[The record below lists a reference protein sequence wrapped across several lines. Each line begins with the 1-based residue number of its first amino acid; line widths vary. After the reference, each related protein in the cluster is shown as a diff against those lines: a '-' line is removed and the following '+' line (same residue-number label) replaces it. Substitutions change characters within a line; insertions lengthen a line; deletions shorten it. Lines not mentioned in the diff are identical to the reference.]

1 MKRQLSYKNKRPSL
15 FLVATPIGNLD
26 EFTFRAVEILK
37 EVDIIAC
44 EDTRTSLVLLKKY
57 NIETKL
63 ISYHNFNEKESSLG
77 IINLLKKGL
86 NIALI
91 SDAGYPLISDP
102 GYELVN
108 QCVLND
114 FNVVP
119 ISGASASLNALV
131 ASCLNTNHFYFYG
144 FLNHNK
150 NEAFKELNSLKYF
163 VDTMIFYESPHRISR
178 TLSLLYEVFGNR
190 KICIAKE
197 ISKQYEEFI
206 RGELKD
212 FQKIENL
219 KGELVIVCEGYKKE
233 EVIIDYNDML
243 KEVEDFI
250 NSGLSAKDAIAEVA
264 RKYQVSK
271 KEIYNRYH
279 QA

>member
-1 MKRQLSYKNKRPSL
+1 MKRQLSYKNKKPSL

-26 EFTFRAVEILK
+26 EFTFRAIDVLK
-37 EVDIIAC
+37 EVDVIAC
-44 EDTRTSLVLLKKY
+44 EDTRTSITLLKKY

-86 NIALI
+86 SVALI

-108 QCVLND
+108 QCLLND
-114 FNVVP
+114 FNIIP
-119 ISGASASLNALV
+119 ISGANASLNALV
-131 ASCLNTNHFYFYG
+131 ASGLDTRHFYFYG
-144 FLNHNK
+144 FLSHNK
-150 NEAFKELNSLKYF
+150 NDAFKELNSLKYF
-163 VDTMIFYESPHRISR
+163 ADTIIFYESPHRLSR
-178 TLSLLYEVFGNR
+178 TLGLLFEVFGNR

-212 FQKIENL
+212 FDKLENL
-219 KGELVIVCEGYKKE
+219 KGELVIVCQGYQKQE
-233 EVIIDYNDML
+233 AIIDYNDII
-243 KEVEDFI
+243 KEVDEFI
-250 NSGLSAKDAIAEVA
+250 SSGLSAKDAILAVA
-264 RKYQVSK
+264 DKYKVSK